1 MKEDKLDI
9 SKQVCNRLIRKI
21 RADLKH
27 TVDNENETVHRLDPR
42 YIPLKI
48 VYNNDVERPKANL
61 LQIIWICLGS
71 R

>member
-42 YIPLKI
+42 
-48 VYNNDVERPKANL
+48 
-61 LQIIWICLGS
+61 
-71 R
+71 